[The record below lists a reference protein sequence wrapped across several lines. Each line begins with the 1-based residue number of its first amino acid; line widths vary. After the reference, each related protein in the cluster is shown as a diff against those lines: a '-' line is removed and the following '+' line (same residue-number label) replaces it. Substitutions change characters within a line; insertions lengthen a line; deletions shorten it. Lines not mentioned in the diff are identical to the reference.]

1 MPNSRLYH
9 GVMCQMTAVE
19 ILDNNESSFERN
31 QMRMLTVFNFQIF
44 PYSIYECGL

>member
-19 ILDNNESSFERN
+19 ILDNNESTFWKKSNAYVDSF
-31 QMRMLTVFNFQIF
+31 
-44 PYSIYECGL
+44 